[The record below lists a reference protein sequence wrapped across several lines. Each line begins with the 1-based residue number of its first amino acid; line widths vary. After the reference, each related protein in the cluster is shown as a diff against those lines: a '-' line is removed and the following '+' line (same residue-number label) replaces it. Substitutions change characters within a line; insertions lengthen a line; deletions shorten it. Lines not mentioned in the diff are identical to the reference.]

1 MAPSP
6 SHGFQEQQE
15 RWACSPIG
23 RWHPVWVLLFSEH
36 PQPSLAV
43 TWQTRRPVTGQA
55 RGRVLPR
62 GVQSLII
69 HSITAPQASHPA
81 TRAETSWEPWRG
93 SKERKEEGMRRPFGD
108 SQALGRQRRS
118 TIDGDSDSK
127 SPMIL
132 STDVHQMPTLC
143 KDIRGVTNWKKVWT
157 LPLKGLFF
165 CRGARQS
172 PHISL

>member
-15 RWACSPIG
+15 RWACSPVG

-93 SKERKEEGMRRPFGD
+93 SILKIKIIVI
-108 SQALGRQRRS
+108 SC
-118 TIDGDSDSK
+118 SK
-127 SPMIL
+127 SY
-132 STDVHQMPTLC
+132 C
-143 KDIRGVTNWKKVWT
+143 KFRKI
-157 LPLKGLFF
+157 LFF
-165 CRGARQS
+165 NYKVHHMFKNRYTT
-172 PHISL
+172 